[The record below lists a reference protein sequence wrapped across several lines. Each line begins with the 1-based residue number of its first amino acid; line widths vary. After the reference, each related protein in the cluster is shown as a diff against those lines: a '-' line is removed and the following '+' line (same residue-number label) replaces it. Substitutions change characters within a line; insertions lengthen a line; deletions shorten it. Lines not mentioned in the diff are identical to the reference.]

1 MNFNSNSRESREIRD
16 VRGISHQC
24 SRCGRRFARA
34 ENLRRHQ
41 SRKRPCENF
50 SSGYDTSFNIITPS
64 WDPIPDAVP
73 IYQGN
78 KCPFCLVEFP
88 NISNRNRH
96 IRHGCDMA
104 RRVFIQDTIQSTV
117 RDILLEFLN
126 DIRKNHWNSCEI
138 LEQLQ
143 NKIDTL

>member
-1 MNFNSNSRESREIRD
+1 MNSRKELERERD
-16 VRGISHQC
+16 RDRIAHQC

-50 SSGYDTSFNIITPS
+50 ANGFDTSYNVITPS

-96 IRHGCDMA
+96 IRHGCEMA

-117 RDILLEFLN
+117 RDILLDTLN
-126 DIRKNHWNSCEI
+126 TIQRHHWNPCEI
-138 LEQLQ
+138 IEYLQ
-143 NKIDTL
+143 SKIDSL